1 MDPIIIYST
10 ISLIAGLVVGVL
22 GFKFGLKSQADAI
35 IKEAKVKGDAI
46 KEKKISQAKQ
56 KFFELKEKQKSER
69 KDLDRKLKDR
79 EDRIRNTEK
88 NLNKQI
94 DKNKELEKVYPEI
107 LAIVKASE
115 PKAEVD
121 TVKQVAD

>member
-1 MDPIIIYST
+1 MDPIIIYSA

-88 NLNKQI
+88 TSTNRLTRIKSLKRN
-94 DKNKELEKVYPEI
+94 
-107 LAIVKASE
+107 
-115 PKAEVD
+115 
-121 TVKQVAD
+121 